1 MSDAIDII
9 VVGAGPAGMAAA
21 IAATRHGA
29 RTLVLDEQRKPGGQ
43 IYRAVE
49 STKTRKRPE
58 LGKSYHAGLNLAE
71 AFRDCDAEY
80 VPQATVWQLSREGE
94 LGYSADGA
102 ARIVRGRQVILATGA
117 QERPFPVPGWTQA
130 GVMTAGAAQILL
142 KESGI
147 GVENAIFAGTGPLLY
162 LIAHQYLAFG
172 IPIKAFVDL
181 TPGKNYLRALRHL
194 PGALSG
200 IARIAEGWRWKRRIA
215 NSDTRYI
222 AGADDIR
229 IIGDGT
235 ATGLAY
241 RRNGG
246 WTEISSDHVLLHQ
259 GVVPNVNL
267 SMAAGCESRWNEE
280 LLCWTIK
287 VDDWFQSSLSN
298 IAVTGDGTSISGAI
312 AAEHSGHIAAL
323 GALERLGKLDAT
335 ARDRLAR
342 PHRAVLATERRL
354 RPFLDSLF
362 RPADNFRIPGASDT
376 VVCRC
381 EEITAGTIR
390 DVVEIGCAGPNQL
403 KSFCRCGMGPC
414 QGRFCGLTV
423 SELIADVTGA
433 PISDV
438 GYYRLRPPV
447 KPLHLSELAALEL
460 PARE

>member
-21 IAATRHGA
+21 IAASRHGA
-29 RTLVLDEQRKPGGQ
+29 KTLVLDEQRVPGGQ

-49 STKTRKRPE
+49 STKTRKQPE
-58 LGKSYHAGLNLAE
+58 LGESYHAGLELAE
-71 AFRDCDAEY
+71 AFRACDVEY
-80 VPQATVWQLSREGE
+80 VPQATVWQLSREGD

-117 QERPFPVPGWTQA
+117 QERPFPIPGWTQA
-130 GVMTAGAAQILL
+130 GVMTGGAAQILL

-147 GVENAIFAGTGPLLY
+147 GIENAVFAGTGPLLY
-162 LIAHQYLAFG
+162 LIAHQYLEFG
-172 IPIKAFVDL
+172 VPIKAFIDL
-181 TPGKNYLRALRHL
+181 TPRKNYLRAVRHL

-200 IARIAEGWRWKRRIA
+200 VARIAEGWRWKRRIA
-215 NSDTRYI
+215 NSGTKYVS
-222 AGADDIR
+222 GADDIR
-229 IIGDGT
+229 IEGEGT
-235 ATGLAY
+235 ATGIAY
-241 RRNGG
+241 RRDGS
-246 WTEISSDHVLLHQ
+246 WTEISCDHVLLHQ

-280 LLCWTIK
+280 LLCWTIG

-335 ARDRLAR
+335 TRDSLAR
-342 PHRAVLATERRL
+342 PHRGVLAKERRL
-354 RPFLDSLF
+354 RPFLDTLF

-381 EEITAGTIR
+381 EEITAGNIR

-433 PISDV
+433 PVSDV

-460 PARE
+460 PAQE

>member
-1 MSDAIDII
+1 MSNAIDII

-21 IAATRHGA
+21 IAASRHGA
-29 RTLVLDEQRKPGGQ
+29 KTLVLDEQRVPGGQ

-49 STKTRKRPE
+49 STKARKRPE
-58 LGKSYHAGLNLAE
+58 LGESYQAGLELAE
-71 AFRDCDAEY
+71 AFRECDAEY
-80 VPQATVWQLSREGE
+80 VSQATVWQLSRDGD

-102 ARIVRGRQVILATGA
+102 ARIVHGRQVILATGA

-147 GVENAIFAGTGPLLY
+147 GVENAVIAGTGPLLY
-162 LIAHQYLAFG
+162 LIAHQYLEFG
-172 IPIKAFVDL
+172 IPIKAFIDL
-181 TPGKNYLRALRHL
+181 TPRKNYLRAVRHL
-194 PGALSG
+194 PGALGG

-215 NSDTRYI
+215 NSGTQYI
-222 AGADDIR
+222 SGADDIR
-229 IIGDGT
+229 IEGEGT

-246 WTEISSDHVLLHQ
+246 WTEIACDHVLLHQ

-280 LLCWTIK
+280 LLCWTIR

-323 GALERLGKLDAT
+323 GALERLGKLDPAT
-335 ARDRLAR
+335 RDRLAR
-342 PHRAVLATERRL
+342 PHRGVLAKERRL
-354 RPFLDSLF
+354 RPFLDTLF
-362 RPADNFRIPGASDT
+362 RPADNFRIPRASDT

-381 EEITAGTIR
+381 EEITAGDIR

-433 PISDV
+433 PVSDV

-460 PARE
+460 PAQE